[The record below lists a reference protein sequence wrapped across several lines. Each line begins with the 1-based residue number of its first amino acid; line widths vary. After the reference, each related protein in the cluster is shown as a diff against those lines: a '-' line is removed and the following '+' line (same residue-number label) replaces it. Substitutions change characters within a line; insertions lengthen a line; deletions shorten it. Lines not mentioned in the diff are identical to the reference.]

1 MITKLRR
8 HARTTTFVPTWL
20 LHLLCVSLCVA
31 SAHADE
37 VDAKVEEINDT
48 LRKSRMQ
55 AVAKAL
61 EDMRVVAA
69 DLVKKG
75 DPRKDQ
81 VLARV
86 DELARELDEP
96 IALDQ
101 LRELVKDFERIEDRG
116 GWWWI
121 DEQNPEKRGPWYR
134 LDRKKKRFVHYFRDA
149 NGNAAVAEMVSAA
162 YEILGVADDD
172 DNIILVRMT
181 YPPKGAKPGDQSI
194 MRFNRKTG
202 VIQSSY
208 GWYGKPKNG
217 Q

>member
-1 MITKLRR
+1 MITKPRR
-8 HARTTTFVPTWL
+8 RAWMTTCVPAWL
-20 LHLLCVSLCVA
+20 LHLLFASLCVV
-31 SAHADE
+31 SAKADE
-37 VDAKVEEINDT
+37 VDAKINAINDT
-48 LRKSRMQ
+48 LRQSREE
-55 AVAKAL
+55 AVKKAL
-61 EDMRVVAA
+61 HELREVAA

-81 VLARV
+81 VLARI
-86 DELARELDEP
+86 DELAGEP
-96 IALDQ
+96 VPTPPDQ
-101 LRELVKDFERIEDRG
+101 LRELVKAFEAIEDRG
-116 GWWWI
+116 GWWWL
-121 DEQNPEKRGPWYR
+121 DENKPDERGPWYR

-149 NGNAAVAEMVSAA
+149 NGNAAVAEMVSAT

-172 DNIILVRMT
+172 DNIILIRMT